1 MRVPF
6 FLIDAFA
13 HGPFT
18 GNPAGVVILEAPL
31 PDETMQAIGGEINQA
46 ETAFVW
52 PEGSRY
58 RLRWFTPT
66 TEVDLCGHATLAS
79 AHALGKGV
87 DFITRSGVL
96 TARQS
101 PNGWELDF
109 PAEPFDES
117 QDAIPGTAALWTGR
131 NRMDILALLE
141 NEDAV
146 VQYAPDFLAIQ
157 AMPARGLIVTAPA
170 KNTEADY
177 VCRFFAPQVG
187 VPEDPVTGS
196 AHCGLSPF
204 WCAKLGKTELL
215 GYQASARGGYVR
227 TEMRGERVQLSGKAI
242 TVVEGTL
249 CL

>member
-31 PDETMQAIGGEINQA
+31 PEETMRAIGGEINQA

-52 PEGSRY
+52 PEGNQY

-79 AHALGKGV
+79 AHALGKSV
-87 DFITRSGVL
+87 EFITRSGVL
-96 TARQS
+96 TAHQK
-101 PNGWELDF
+101 PGGWELDF
-109 PAEPFDES
+109 PAEPFNES
-117 QDAIPGTAALWTGR
+117 QDVIPGATALWTGR

-146 VQYAPDFLAIQ
+146 VQYAPDFRAIE

-170 KNTEADY
+170 NSSDVDY
-177 VCRFFAPQVG
+177 ICRFFAPQVG

-196 AHCGLSPF
+196 AHCGLAPF

-227 TEMRGERVQLSGKAI
+227 TEMRGERVQLSGNAV
-242 TVVEGTL
+242 TVVEGSL

>member
-18 GNPAGVVILEAPL
+18 GNPAGVVILEEPL
-31 PDETMQAIGGEINQA
+31 PDATMQAIGGEINQA

-52 PEGSRY
+52 PEGARH

-66 TEVDLCGHATLAS
+66 TEVDLCGHATLAA
-79 AHALGKGV
+79 AHALGRDV
-87 DFITRSGVL
+87 EFVTRSGVL
-96 TARQS
+96 AARENA
-101 PNGWELDF
+101 NGWELDF
-109 PAEPFDES
+109 PAEPFEES
-117 QDAIPGTAALWTGR
+117 QDTIPGVDALWTGR
-131 NRMDILALLE
+131 NRMDILALLDH
-141 NEDAV
+141 EDSV
-146 VQYAPDFLAIQ
+146 VQYVPDFAAIS
-157 AMPARGLIVTAPA
+157 AIPARGLIVTAPA
-170 KNTEADY
+170 DANEVDY

-187 VPEDPVTGS
+187 VPEDSVTGS
-196 AHCGLSPF
+196 AHCGLAPF
-204 WCAKLGKTELL
+204 WCVKLGKTELL

-242 TVVEGTL
+242 TVVEGIL

>member
-18 GNPAGVVILEAPL
+18 GNPAGVVVLDAPL

-52 PEGSRY
+52 PEGNQY

-87 DFITRSGVL
+87 EFITRSGVL
-96 TARQS
+96 TARQK
-101 PNGWELDF
+101 PDGWELDF
-109 PAEPFDES
+109 PAEPFNES
-117 QDAIPGTAALWTGR
+117 QDAIPGTNVLWTGR

-146 VQYAPDFLAIQ
+146 VQYAPDFRAIE

-170 KNTEADY
+170 DSGEVDY

-196 AHCGLSPF
+196 AHCGLAPF

-242 TVVEGTL
+242 TVVEGIL